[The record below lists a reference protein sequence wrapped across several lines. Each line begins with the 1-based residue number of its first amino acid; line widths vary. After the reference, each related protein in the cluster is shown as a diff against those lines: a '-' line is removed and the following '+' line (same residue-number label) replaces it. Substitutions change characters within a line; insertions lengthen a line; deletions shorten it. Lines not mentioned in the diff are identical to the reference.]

1 MFRLFLL
8 TTAAAMLV
16 TAPTSAQDVE
26 YGSIAVVP
34 FGSSVR
40 TDSASESA
48 RILTGSAEEGLRES
62 GRFMAVLE
70 RSAAMDA
77 AIQNEIDRAESSD
90 SWDSAIRI
98 NTESQMNAKY
108 LLAGNIERYEVTQ
121 DPGGSTY
128 DAKIVLRLR
137 IVDVETRAVIVNESL
152 EITNQVLN
160 NSTGGGGVGRW
171 IRRRASDAVGSMD
184 TTPEDAINTVYE
196 NASVAVRKM
205 VEQNVSLLLIDYEV
219 DGDDQVTELI
229 LLRAPDLDDDTKL
242 LVSFR
247 APNRM
252 GGGFRMRDI
261 GKARIKSLDSEYA
274 YAEITDGSD
283 EITEALN
290 RDPFAVVV
298 RPEDD

>member
-1 MFRLFLL
+1 MFRLFLS

-16 TAPTSAQDVE
+16 TAPTAAQDVE
-26 YGSIAVVP
+26 YGSIGVVP
-34 FGSSVR
+34 FESSVQ
-40 TDSASESA
+40 TDAASESA
-48 RILTGSAEEGLRES
+48 RILTGSAEKGLRES

-77 AIQNEIDRAESSD
+77 AIQNEIDRAESAD

-108 LLAGNIERYEVTQ
+108 LLAGNIERYEVARE
-121 DPGGSTY
+121 PGSSTY
-128 DAKIVLRLR
+128 DATIVLRVR
-137 IVDVETRAVIVNESL
+137 IIDVETRAVIVNESL
-152 EITNQVLN
+152 EITNQTLN
-160 NSTGGGGVGRW
+160 NSSGGGGFGGF
-171 IRRRASDAVGSMD
+171 IRRSASDLLGSTD
-184 TTPEDAINTVYE
+184 TTPEDAITKVHT

-205 VEQNVSLLLIDYEV
+205 VEENVSLLLVDYEV

-229 LLRAPDLDDDTKL
+229 LLRAQDLDDDTKL

-274 YAEITDGSD
+274 YAEITDNRD

-298 RPEDD
+298 RPEND

>member
-1 MFRLFLL
+1 MLIAPPEVVKPLRPQVKLSDFLVVEEALRFTFEPVLAHRKHIPSVTRGERL
-8 TTAAAMLV
+8 M
-16 TAPTSAQDVE
+16 
-26 YGSIAVVP
+26 G
-34 FGSSVR
+34 
-40 TDSASESA
+40 
-48 RILTGSAEEGLRES
+48 
-62 GRFMAVLE
+62 
-70 RSAAMDA
+70 
-77 AIQNEIDRAESSD
+77 
-90 SWDSAIRI
+90 
-98 NTESQMNAKY
+98 
-108 LLAGNIERYEVTQ
+108 
-121 DPGGSTY
+121 
-128 DAKIVLRLR
+128 VLRDQEDARAFGVDQVEAVKDPSDQLR
-137 IVDVETRAVIVNESL
+137 RG
-152 EITNQVLN
+152 
-160 NSTGGGGVGRW
+160 GGGGVGGG

-229 LLRAPDLDDDTKL
+229 LLRAQDLDDDTKL

-261 GKARIKSLDSEYA
+261 GKARIKSLDSKYA
-274 YAEITDGSD
+274 YAEITDNRD

-298 RPEDD
+298 RPGND